1 MKEHNPETV
10 IRTLKYLLD
19 GSNDVLSSN
28 AVSSTHGCLYYDVH
42 NSLIDAVS
50 LLGGDTSNYGYIDP
64 ENPDIEGRN

>member
-1 MKEHNPETV
+1 MREHNPETV

-50 LLGGDTSNYGYIDP
+50 LLGGDVDKYEYVDP

>member
-1 MKEHNPETV
+1 M
-10 IRTLKYLLD
+10 
-19 GSNDVLSSN
+19 SSN

-50 LLGGDTSNYGYIDP
+50 LLGGDVDKYEYVDP

>member
-42 NSLIDAVS
+42 NSLIDAIS
-50 LLGGDTSNYGYIDP
+50 LLGGDVSNYNYVDS
-64 ENPDIEGRN
+64 EEEGRN